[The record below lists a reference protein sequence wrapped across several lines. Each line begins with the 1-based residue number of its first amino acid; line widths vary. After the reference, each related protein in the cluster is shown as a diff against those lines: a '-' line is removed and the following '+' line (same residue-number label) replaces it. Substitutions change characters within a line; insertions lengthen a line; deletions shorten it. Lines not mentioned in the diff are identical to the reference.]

1 MITENVSADKIEMKG
16 DFMKL
21 IQSLI
26 CQENKY
32 VINGVTYIV
41 SSSFQTAKNKD
52 SKRFNDKLK
61 NIIKND
67 IVPLTDEPT

>member
-1 MITENVSADKIEMKG
+1 MTTESVSADKTEMRG

-52 SKRFNDKLK
+52 SKKFNDKLK

-67 IVPLTDEPT
+67 IVPLTDETT

>member
-1 MITENVSADKIEMKG
+1 MIIENVSADKIEMKG
-16 DFMKL
+16 DSMKL
-21 IQSLI
+21 IQSLVS
-26 CQENKY
+26 QENKY

-67 IVPLTDEPT
+67 IVPLTDETT